1 MTQTSTLPSTP
12 ASVRIQDAMDII
24 NDNQAHR
31 RSARAAQLE
40 ALEAGASPEEASRVF
55 AEVLD
60 GAPPPEA
67 RMYVQR
73 AMEMLNVTP
82 EGFMVLL
89 QTQVEREDQKVLES
103 RNSIEA
109 AIAKSRELSER
120 MSVLQ
125 QIHQRLSQE
134 SDGNLNMRDGDITV
148 NGRIM
153 NIGEA
158 VVEFGLEQ
166 ELNLTE
172 HIGGQNW
179 PGGVLLREES
189 VQSAID
195 ALRQEQQT
203 VTSANELNMIA
214 MQQAMQQRGQHLQL
228 VSKVLAM
235 MGDTERAIVGNMR

>member
-1 MTQTSTLPSTP
+1 MTQISPRTQNAL
-12 ASVRIQDAMDII
+12 DLI
-24 NDNQAHR
+24 NDNEAHR
-31 RSARAAQLE
+31 RAARSAQLD
-40 ALEAGASPEEASRVF
+40 ALDSGATPEEASRVF
-55 AEVLD
+55 NEVMQ
-60 GAPPPEA
+60 GAPPPQA
-67 RMYVQR
+67 RVYIQQ
-73 AMEMLNVTP
+73 AMEMLNVSP

-120 MSVLQ
+120 MGVLQ
-125 QIHQRLSQE
+125 QVHQRLSQE
-134 SDGNLNMRDGDITV
+134 NDGDLKMSDGTITV
-148 NGRIM
+148 NDRIM
-153 NIGEA
+153 TIAEA
-158 VVEFGLEQ
+158 VVEFGLEK
-166 ELNLTE
+166 ELNLVD
-172 HIGGQNW
+172 QMDRDNW
-179 PGGVLLREES
+179 PNGIVLREES

-235 MGDTERAIVGNMR
+235 MGDTDRAIVGNMR